1 MQSFKF
7 HPAVA
12 RWFEQTF
19 GSPTEPQ
26 MRGWPAIQSG
36 RHVLISAPTGSGKTL
51 AAFLASLDALFREGV
66 EAELPDEIQVVYVS
80 PLKALSNDIRKNLQE
95 PLAGIRALLG
105 ETNGRQIDVRAE
117 VRTGDTTAAQRQAL
131 IKKPPHILVT
141 TPESLYLLLTS
152 DSGRQMLSTA
162 RTLILDEIH
171 AVVDDR
177 RGAHLALSVERLA
190 ALTRLRQG
198 YGGRSK
204 NPLQRIG
211 LSATQKPIEEVARF
225 LVGAHAVDDA
235 GTPDCEIID
244 IGHRRK
250 MDLAVELPKSPLEAV
265 MSNEVWEEIYHRLAE
280 LIQAHRTTLVFVNT
294 RRMAE
299 RVTHHLSELLGADA
313 VTSHHG
319 SLSAKLR
326 LDAEDRLKRG
336 ELKALVATASLEL
349 GIDIGS
355 VDLVCQLGSTR
366 SIATLLQ
373 RVGRAEH
380 KPARNSDAGGCG
392 GLPKGRIFPLSRD
405 ELVECA
411 ALLRCVRRG
420 ELDRLSIP
428 EKPLDVLAQQIVA
441 AASVE
446 DWDENEFFE
455 LVRSTWPYR
464 NLAREEFDDVVKML
478 AEGFSTKR
486 GRRAAL
492 IHHDA
497 VNHRIRGRRGARLT
511 ALTSGGAIPDNADYR
526 VVLEPS
532 ETFVGTVNEDFAVES
547 LAGDIFQLGNASWR
561 ILRINSGVVRVEDA
575 KGQPPGIPFWLGEA
589 PARTSEVSRAVSDLR
604 VEIEKGLAG
613 NIELRSVRPAELHSA
628 EPGDSGFQTRWA
640 HRPQAYVPANS
651 GDAREDVAE
660 WLATGELWGAQAASL
675 LGASA
680 CRAEIRQATS
690 NAGTPRCFR
699 QAAGNYRLAACAPQR
714 RCRADRRLFR
724 RHLSLAR
731 RNSVAANARDGAF
744 LR

>member
-1 MQSFKF
+1 MQSFRF
-7 HPAVA
+7 HPAVT

-26 MRGWPAIQSG
+26 LRGWPAIQSG
-36 RHVLISAPTGSGKTL
+36 RHVLICAPTGSGKTL

-105 ETNGRQIDVRAE
+105 QRNGGEIDVRAE

-177 RGAHLALSVERLA
+177 RGAHLAMSVERLA

-198 YGGRSK
+198 CGGQAK

-225 LVGAHAVDDA
+225 LVGTCAVDGA
-235 GTPDCEIID
+235 GNPDCEIID
-244 IGHRRK
+244 IGHRREL
-250 MDLAVELPKSPLEAV
+250 DLAIELPSSPLEAV
-265 MSNEVWEEIYHRLAE
+265 MSNEVWEEIYSRLAE
-280 LIQAHRTTLVFVNT
+280 LIQEHRTTLVFVNT

-355 VDLVCQLGSTR
+355 VDLVCQLGTTR
-366 SIATLLQ
+366 SITTLLQ

-380 KPARNSDAGGCG
+380 RRC
-392 GLPKGRIFPLSRD
+392 GLPKGRVFPLSRD

-411 ALLRCVRRG
+411 ALLRCIRRG

-441 AASVE
+441 AASTE
-446 DWDENEFFE
+446 DWDENEFLN
-455 LVRSTWPYR
+455 LVRSSWPYR
-464 NLAREEFDDVVKML
+464 KLAREEFDSVLIML

-486 GRRAAL
+486 GRRGAL

-497 VNHRIRGRRGARLT
+497 VNQRVRGRRGARLV

-532 ETFVGTVNEDFAVES
+532 ETFLGTVNEDFAIES
-547 LAGDIFQLGNASWR
+547 MAGDVFQLGNASWR
-561 ILRINSGVVRVEDA
+561 ILGINSGTVRVEDA
-575 KGQPPGIPFWLGEA
+575 HGQPPGIPFWLGEA
-589 PARTSEVSRAVSDLR
+589 PGRTGELSRAVSELR
-604 VEIEKGLAG
+604 EEIEQRIKGALQ
-613 NIELRSVRPAELHSA
+613 ELRA
-628 EPGDSGFQTRWA
+628 EPT
-640 HRPQAYVPANS
+640 
-651 GDAREDVAE
+651 
-660 WLATGELWGAQAASL
+660 
-675 LGASA
+675 
-680 CRAEIRQATS
+680 
-690 NAGTPRCFR
+690 
-699 QAAGNYRLAACAPQR
+699 
-714 RCRADRRLFR
+714 
-724 RHLSLAR
+724 
-731 RNSVAANARDGAF
+731 
-744 LR
+744 

>member
-1 MQSFKF
+1 MQSFRF

-12 RWFEQTF
+12 WWFEQAF

-26 MRGWPAIQSG
+26 LRGWPAIQSG

-51 AAFLASLDALFREGV
+51 AAFLASLDLLFREGMK
-66 EAELPDEIQVVYVS
+66 AELPDEIQVVYVS
-80 PLKALSNDIRKNLQE
+80 PLKALGNDIRKNLQE
-95 PLAGIRALLG
+95 PLAGIRSLLY
-105 ETNGRQIDVRAE
+105 ETEDREIDVRAE

-152 DSGRQMLSTA
+152 ESGRRMLSTA

-198 YGGRSK
+198 YGGQAK

-225 LVGAHAVDDA
+225 LVGTCAVDGA
-235 GTPDCEIID
+235 GNPDCEIID
-244 IGHRRK
+244 IGHRREL
-250 MDLAVELPKSPLEAV
+250 DLAIEIPRSPLEAV
-265 MSNEVWEEIYHRLAE
+265 MSNEIWEEIYCRLAE
-280 LIQAHRTTLVFVNT
+280 LIQAHQTTLVFVNT

-355 VDLVCQLGSTR
+355 VDLVCQLGTTR
-366 SIATLLQ
+366 SIASLLQ

-380 KPARNSDAGGCG
+380 KRG
-392 GLPKGRIFPLSRD
+392 GLPKGRVFPLSRD
-405 ELVECA
+405 ELIECA
-411 ALLRCVRRG
+411 VLLRCVHRG

-441 AASVE
+441 AASTE
-446 DWDENEFFE
+446 DWNEIEFFE
-455 LVRSTWPYR
+455 LVRSSWPYR
-464 NLAREEFDDVVKML
+464 NLAREEFDGVVNML
-478 AEGFSTKR
+478 ADGFSTKR

-497 VNHRIRGRRGARLT
+497 VNHRLRGRRGARLV

-526 VVLEPS
+526 VVLDPS

-589 PARTSEVSRAVSDLR
+589 PARTAELSNAVSDLR
-604 VEIEKGLAG
+604 AEIEKQL
-613 NIELRSVRPAELHSA
+613 SVGEA
-628 EPGDSGFQTRWA
+628 DSFT
-640 HRPQAYVPANS
+640 
-651 GDAREDVAE
+651 
-660 WLATGELWGAQAASL
+660 
-675 LGASA
+675 
-680 CRAEIRQATS
+680 
-690 NAGTPRCFR
+690 
-699 QAAGNYRLAACAPQR
+699 
-714 RCRADRRLFR
+714 
-724 RHLSLAR
+724 
-731 RNSVAANARDGAF
+731 
-744 LR
+744 

>member
-1 MQSFKF
+1 MNRFPF

-12 RWFEQTF
+12 QWFEQTF

-26 MRGWPAIQSG
+26 VRGWPQIQSG

-51 AAFLASLDALFREGV
+51 AAFLASLDVLFREGV
-66 EAELPDEIQVVYVS
+66 EVDLPDETQVVYVS

-95 PLAGIRALLG
+95 PLAGIRTLLG
-105 ETNGRQIDVRAE
+105 ENNGREIDVRAE
-117 VRTGDTTAAQRQAL
+117 VRTGDTSAAQRRAL

-152 DSGRQMLSTA
+152 ESGRQMLSTA

-177 RGAHLALSVERLA
+177 RGAHLALSVERLV
-190 ALTRLRQG
+190 ALT
-198 YGGRSK
+198 K

-225 LVGAHAVDDA
+225 LVGNRSQTTKDGKLSAFPTDHL
-235 GTPDCEIID
+235 DCEIID
-244 IGHRRK
+244 IGHRRE

-265 MSNEVWEEIYHRLAE
+265 MSNEVWEEVYRRLAE

-299 RVTHHLSELLGADA
+299 RVTHHLSELLSADA
-313 VTSHHG
+313 VTSHHA

-326 LDAEDRLKRG
+326 LDAEDRLKSGR
-336 ELKALVATASLEL
+336 LKVLVATASLEL

-355 VDLVCQLGSTR
+355 VDLVCQLGTTR
-366 SIATLLQ
+366 SIATLFQ

-380 KPARNSDAGGCG
+380 KRS

-405 ELVECA
+405 ELIECA
-411 ALLRCVRRG
+411 ALLRCVNRC
-420 ELDRLSIP
+420 ELDRLTIP
-428 EKPLDVLAQQIVA
+428 EKPLDVLAQQTVA
-441 AASVE
+441 AASTE

-455 LVRSTWPYR
+455 LVCSAWPYR
-464 NLAREEFDDVVKML
+464 NLTRGEFDQVVTML

-486 GRRAAL
+486 GRRSAL

-497 VNHRIRGRRGARLT
+497 INHRFRGRRGARLT

-526 VVLEPS
+526 VILEPS

-547 LAGDIFQLGNASWR
+547 LAGDIFQLGTASWR
-561 ILRINSGVVRVEDA
+561 ILRVNSGVVRVEDA

-589 PARTSEVSRAVSDLR
+589 PARTNELSGAVSNLRMEIKRLLVGSPHCGDRTAQRAVPTNAVADWLLR
-604 VEIEKGLAG
+604 EIGLPQNA
-613 NIELRSVRPAELHSA
+613 AE
-628 EPGDSGFQTRWA
+628 Q
-640 HRPQAYVPANS
+640 
-651 GDAREDVAE
+651 
-660 WLATGELWGAQAASL
+660 
-675 LGASA
+675 
-680 CRAEIRQATS
+680 I
-690 NAGTPRCFR
+690 
-699 QAAGNYRLAACAPQR
+699 
-714 RCRADRRLFR
+714 
-724 RHLSLAR
+724 
-731 RNSVAANARDGAF
+731 
-744 LR
+744 